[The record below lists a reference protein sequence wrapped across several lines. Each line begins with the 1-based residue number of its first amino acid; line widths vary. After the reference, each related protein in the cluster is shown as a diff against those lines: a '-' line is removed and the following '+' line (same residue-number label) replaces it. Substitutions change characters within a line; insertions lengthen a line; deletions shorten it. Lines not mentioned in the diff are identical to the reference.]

1 MTAVVA
7 ETGPDVGVP
16 WHYGDPMR
24 EQRLLTG
31 GDGVVDL
38 SHRGVIAVTGP
49 DRLTWLHSLTTQD
62 LEGLEPGRGVTALVL
77 SPHGHIEHVLYGV
90 DDGETFWAHTE
101 PRLSVS
107 TGELA
112 RQDAFLDASRGSRQ
126 ER

>member
-31 GDGVVDL
+31 GEGVVDL

-49 DRLTWLHSLTTQD
+49 DRLAWLHSLTTQR
-62 LEGLEPGRGVTALVL
+62 PRGTRARPWRNHARAVPQR
-77 SPHGHIEHVLYGV
+77 PHRTRVV
-90 DDGETFWAHTE
+90 
-101 PRLSVS
+101 R
-107 TGELA
+107 
-112 RQDAFLDASRGSRQ
+112 R
-126 ER
+126 